1 MATFINTQKA
11 AFNQAEQFKESFT
24 ETSGVIGYITIGNSV
39 AYANESSPS
48 SIVDT
53 IQEER
58 NVWNNAFAAKRVTGN
73 DVELVLPRYNW
84 VTGQKYRQFDDTI
97 LVDDLVSSNSSQS
110 LGPMYVITS
119 SRNVY
124 KCLSNNASANSTVEP
139 TGDYSSSNGVIS
151 TGDGYRW
158 KYLYNIK
165 PSNKFLTSVWMP
177 APTSREQVDYT
188 TSNTGIVA
196 GELTTVVVTTRGSGY
211 DHPTVTVSAFA
222 INANTLTLANTTNVA
237 ANMTVSGTGIASNT
251 HITAIDVPNNNIS
264 LSKTTTA
271 SGGASGNNLTLSTRV
286 YFDGDGSVTPLASV
300 SLLANGAVEK
310 ITLTAIGSGY
320 SRANVVLYGSG
331 TNANTRCIL
340 APKFGHA
347 NNPAKEL
354 IATNVMLATKIG
366 EIDSTENGLISIDT
380 SIRQLGLIINP
391 YKYGESAVVS
401 SANANS
407 VISQTTDVTLVSG
420 SSYTLDEFV
429 YQGSASNPSASGHV
443 HAQSATSIRITRVQ
457 GSFSVG
463 LPIIGETSGVSRI
476 AVSKDDPEFEP
487 YSGDVLYA
495 ENVTKIDRED
505 GQAENIKFVIQF

>member
-1 MATFINTQKA
+1 MSSVTSKKISYISAV
-11 AFNQAEQFKESFT
+11 QFKESFY
-24 ETSGVIGYITIGNSV
+24 EPSPEVGYVYIGNHLP
-39 AYANESSPS
+39 YANESSPS
-48 SIVDT
+48 SIVDS
-53 IQEER
+53 IDDEKLIWE
-58 NVWNNAFAAKRVTGN
+58 NMIAAKKITGN
-73 DVELVLPRYNW
+73 DVELVIPKISWTAN
-84 VTGQKYRQFDDTI
+84 TKYKQY
-97 LVDDLVSSNSSQS
+97 DDLIALDELLTGNNS
-110 LGPMYVITS
+110 LNVKPMYVYTS
-119 SRNVY
+119 QRNVY

-151 TGDGYRW
+151 TGDGYKW

-165 PSNKFLTSVWMP
+165 PSNKFLTSAWMP

-196 GELTTVVVTTRGSGY
+196 GELTTVVITTRGSGY
-211 DHPTVTVSAFA
+211 NHPTVTVSAFA

-237 ANMTVSGTGIASNT
+237 ANMSVSGTGIASNT
-251 HITAIDVPNNNIS
+251 HITAIDVPNNNIT

-271 SGGASGNNLTLSTRV
+271 SGGGSGNNLTLSTRV
-286 YFDGDGSVTPLASV
+286 YFDGDGTVTPLASV
-300 SLLANGAVEK
+300 ALLANGALDK

-320 SRANVVLYGSG
+320 GRANAVLYGTG

-354 IATNVMLATKIG
+354 VATNVMLATKIG
-366 EIDSTENGLISIDT
+366 EIDSTENSLISIDT

-407 VISQTTDVTLVSG
+407 VISQTTDITLVSG

-429 YQGSASNPSASGHV
+429 YQGSSSNPSASGHV

-463 LPIIGETSGVSRI
+463 LPIVGQTSGVSRI
-476 AVSKDDPEFEP
+476 AVSKDNPEFEP